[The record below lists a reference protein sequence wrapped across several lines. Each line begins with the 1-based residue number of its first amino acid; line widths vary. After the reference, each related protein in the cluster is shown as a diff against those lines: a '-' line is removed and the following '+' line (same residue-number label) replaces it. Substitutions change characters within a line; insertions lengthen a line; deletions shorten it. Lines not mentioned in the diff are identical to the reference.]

1 MAKPFLM
8 FTTRKII
15 EASSTKLL
23 RSGTISAARAG
34 NIGSISNL
42 QGAEYSSEHFDHSF
56 AASDARNGYES
67 FQSSPALFLTAPWNR
82 NYSTKVASKPKTEKK
97 TGNGAKEAREKRA
110 KTKDKT
116 LELSDS
122 EKICLILNGDVNLE
136 DLVEKLEET
145 GIEMNPILLKQVMAK
160 VSKDAGR
167 KVSRFYKWSIEQPGC
182 DSNLEI
188 FNAVID
194 FLGRR
199 KDFKAVETLLKEN
212 AASGSCDVGG
222 EIGLKTFEIVVERLV
237 KAGREKQAVVFFNKM
252 EEYGFKQ
259 NEEAQKIVVQWLCDR
274 GFASYAENLVKSLA
288 DTYYPDEEICN
299 TLVKGWCV
307 AGKLNEAKRMVN
319 EMSVGQIAMGV
330 TAYNA
335 LLDCICKLCREK
347 DPFRLLPEA
356 NKILVEMEAAGVPR
370 NESTFNILITH
381 LCKIRKTEDAYQFFL
396 KMEQYG
402 CSPNFTTYVVLIR
415 SLFQAARVADG
426 HEMLDQMKKAGFEAN
441 VKAYFS
447 FIKVLC
453 GIQRVEDAHK
463 VFSTMIRHGC
473 RPGQETFE
481 LLVPKLCEIGH
492 TGKAKRLFNKAVAER
507 LMPSSR
513 QDILEQSKVK
523 KPADVK
529 KEKPKRLTLSMIKKK
544 KNLRLKRLRLSFV
557 KKPKSS
563 RRQSY

>member
-1 MAKPFLM
+1 MAKPFLR
-8 FTTRKII
+8 FTTRRII
-15 EASSTKLL
+15 EVSSTKLL
-23 RSGTISAARAG
+23 RSGTISAASAA
-34 NIGSISNL
+34 NISSISYI
-42 QGAEYSSEHFDHSF
+42 QGAGHSSEHFDYSF
-56 AASDARNGYES
+56 TVFGARNGSES
-67 FQSSPALFLTAPWNR
+67 FQNSPALSPTTPWNR
-82 NYSTKVASKPKTEKK
+82 KYSTKVANEPKTEKK
-97 TGNGAKEAREKRA
+97 TGKGAKETREKRA
-110 KTKDKT
+110 KAKDKT

-122 EKICLILNGDVNLE
+122 ERICLILNGDVNLE

-145 GIEMNPILLKQVMAK
+145 GIEMNPILLEQVISK

-167 KVSRFYKWSIEQPGC
+167 NVLRFYKWAVEQPGC
-182 DSNLEI
+182 ESNVEI

-212 AASGSCDVGG
+212 VASGNCDVGG
-222 EIGLKTFEIVVERLV
+222 QIGLKTFEIVVERLV

-252 EEYGFKQ
+252 EEYGFNQ
-259 NEEAQKIVVQWLCDR
+259 NEEAQKIAVQWLCER

-330 TAYNA
+330 MAYNA
-335 LLDCICKLCREK
+335 LLDCICMLCREK

-402 CSPNFTTYVVLIR
+402 CSPNLTTYVVLIR
-415 SLFQAARVADG
+415 SLFQAARVAEG
-426 HEMLDQMKKAGFEAN
+426 HEMLDEMKKAGFEAN

-453 GIQRVEDAHK
+453 GIQRVEHAHK
-463 VFSTMIRHGC
+463 VFSTMIGHGC
-473 RPGQETFE
+473 LPGKETFE
-481 LLVPKLCEIGH
+481 LLIPKLCEIGY
-492 TGKAKRLFNKAVAER
+492 TRKAKRVFRKAVEKGW
-507 LMPSSR
+507 LPSSR

-523 KPADVK
+523 KPVEEK

-544 KNLRLKRLRLSFV
+544 KNLRLKRIRLSFV

-563 RRQSY
+563 RRLTH

>member
-1 MAKPFLM
+1 MAKPFLI
-8 FTTRKII
+8 FTTRRII
-15 EASSTKLL
+15 EGSSTKLL
-23 RSGTISAARAG
+23 RSGTISAASAA
-34 NIGSISNL
+34 NIGSISYL
-42 QGAEYSSEHFDHSF
+42 QGAEHSSEHFDHSF
-56 AASDARNGYES
+56 AVFGARNGYDS
-67 FQSSPALFLTAPWNR
+67 FQTSPALLPTAPWNR
-82 NYSTKVASKPKTEKK
+82 KYSTKVANEPKTEKK
-97 TGNGAKEAREKRA
+97 TGNGAKETREKRA
-110 KTKDKT
+110 KAKDKT
-116 LELSDS
+116 IELSDS
-122 EKICLILNGDVNLE
+122 DKICLILNGDVNLE

-167 KVSRFYKWSIEQPGC
+167 RVSRFYKWAIEQPGC

-212 AASGSCDVGG
+212 AASGICNVAG

-259 NEEAQKIVVQWLCDR
+259 NEEAQKIVVQWLCER
-274 GFASYAENLVKSLA
+274 GFASYGENLVKSLA

-402 CSPNFTTYVVLIR
+402 CSPNLTTYVVLIR

-426 HEMLDQMKKAGFEAN
+426 HEMLDQMKKSGFEAN
-441 VKAYFS
+441 IKAYFS

-453 GIQRVEDAHK
+453 GIQRVEHAHQ
-463 VFSTMIRHGC
+463 VFTTMINHGC
-473 RPGQETFE
+473 RPGKETFE
-481 LLVPKLCEIGH
+481 LLIPKLCEIGH
-492 TGKAKRLFNKAVAER
+492 TGEAKELFRKAVAEG

-523 KPADVK
+523 KHAE

-563 RRQSY
+563 RRVSY